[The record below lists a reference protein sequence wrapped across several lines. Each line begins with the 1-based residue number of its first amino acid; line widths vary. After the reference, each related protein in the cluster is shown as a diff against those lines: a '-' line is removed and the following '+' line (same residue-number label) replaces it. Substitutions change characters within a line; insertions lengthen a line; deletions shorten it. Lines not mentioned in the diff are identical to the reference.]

1 MRAPSE
7 RETIL
12 SNFDKTSRLRA
23 GRLPG
28 EGKRGQ
34 GDFDFPLSPLLN
46 PVPLPNFQFVNGSRK
61 ATELANGQLGRFAT
75 AVDEL
80 KIRQR
85 HRFPKGT
92 KGRIGTPLSPLALA
106 GEAARP
112 QATCFE
118 GTLL

>member
-46 PVPLPNFQFVNGSRK
+46 PVPLPNFQFVNGSRI
-61 ATELANGQLGRFAT
+61 ATELANSQLAFPNPLKRFFAG
-75 AVDEL
+75 DF
-80 KIRQR
+80 QS
-85 HRFPKGT
+85 PCQKGL
-92 KGRIGTPLSPLALA
+92 PLGVHGVTSDTLIPRAHCAL
-106 GEAARP
+106 RV
-112 QATCFE
+112 FD
-118 GTLL
+118 